1 MIEYKNALAG
11 SPRTFVDKEIL
22 RLKGPEGLVSKS
34 LYSRD
39 QLLGTIN
46 TLINLDADQ
55 WDSDQYFQL
64 YYVMIRPFEY
74 ESISRK
80 HALNLASKF
89 IKSSINIWGPG
100 STQRHNKHG

>member
-1 MIEYKNALAG
+1 MAFASTIEKIISHARIIYGPDSTDYAEVLIQYKNALAG

-46 TLINLDADQ
+46 TLINLDAG
-55 WDSDQYFQL
+55 SVGF
-64 YYVMIRPFEY
+64 R
-74 ESISRK
+74 SI
-80 HALNLASKF
+80 F
-89 IKSSINIWGPG
+89 SIVLCDDKAI
-100 STQRHNKHG
+100 